1 MSTTDFDNSSTTSLS
16 DDSVPMTKS
25 VVHRNRLVS
34 NYYTTLTDS
43 HVAELKSLLSTRA
56 TLTQNPYEL
65 IRHGKGESYHPPA
78 APDLVVCPA
87 TLDDVRHI
95 VRFCYGHCIPIIPFG
110 AGTSLEGHVHALY
123 GGISLDMCLFDR
135 IELSPEIFSSIKE
148 EGEVAPA
155 AIDIEF
161 PDPIARVGAGVTRS
175 KLNEALRHTGMRFTV
190 DPGADAT
197 IGGQVATGASG
208 TTTVRYGT
216 MRENVL
222 AIEAVL
228 ADSADATIVKTG
240 CLSLKSSAG
249 YDLRG
254 LLIGSEGTL
263 GVITSVTVKLHPV
276 LDYRATAV
284 TTFET
289 IADAARAVTA
299 IRFSGIPLLRCEIL
313 DANSV
318 QAFNNYQNKNLRVQ
332 PTMFLEFESFS
343 EEVIQ
348 EQISATRDI
357 CVSDYGAQDFQSSS
371 DDETSAKLWAARHKL
386 YYAAL
391 AARKSSTGA
400 IVTDACVPMSQFANV
415 FEETVADVKET
426 GVVGPCFAHAG
437 EGNLHCILP
446 VCDDDEQTGY
456 FQKLLDV
463 QQRLIKRTIRASGTI
478 SGEHGVGYGKIP
490 YLKQMY
496 GDGVPQMMKIVK
508 SALDPRNILNPGKV
522 VTLDAEYL

>member
-1 MSTTDFDNSSTTSLS
+1 MSTTDFDNGTTSHS
-16 DDSVPMTKS
+16 DDTLRMTNS
-25 VVHRNRLVS
+25 MVHRNRLVS
-34 NYYTTLTDS
+34 DYYTTLTNS
-43 HVAELKSLLSTRA
+43 HIAELKSLLSTRA

-95 VRFCYGHCIPIIPFG
+95 VRFCYGHRIPLIPFG

-123 GGISLDMCLFDR
+123 GGISLDMCLFDS
-135 IELSPEIFSSIKE
+135 IELSPEIFASKK
-148 EGEVAPA
+148 GQNAPA
-155 AIDIEF
+155 EIDMEF

-228 ADSADATIVKTG
+228 ADSADATVVQTG
-240 CLSLKSSAG
+240 CCSLKSSAG

-284 TTFET
+284 ATFAT
-289 IADAARAVTA
+289 IADAAQAVIA
-299 IRFSGIPLLRCEIL
+299 IKFSGIPILRCELL

-318 QAFNNYQNKNLRVQ
+318 EAFNDYQNKNLRVL
-332 PTMFLEFESFS
+332 PTLFLEFEAFS
-343 EEVIQ
+343 EGIIQ
-348 EQISATRDI
+348 EQIRATQNI
-357 CVSDYGAQDFQSSS
+357 CESDFGAQDFRSSS

-391 AARKSSTGA
+391 ACRKSSTGA

-446 VCDDDEQTGY
+446 VCDEDEQSGY
-456 FQKLLDV
+456 FEKLLAV
-463 QQRLIKRTIRASGTI
+463 QQRLTKRTIQAGGTI
-478 SGEHGVGYGKIP
+478 SGEHGIGYGKMP

-496 GDGVPQMMKIVK
+496 GEGVPKMMKIVK
-508 SALDPRNILNPGKV
+508 RALDPRIILNPGKV
-522 VTLDAEYL
+522 VAMDSENL